1 MLKQE
6 GLSMARN
13 GTNLKYHKMTFL
25 LMMLMVLNLFILS
38 NGLMLTL
45 FMSTSMFRP
54 VIRNRSYPP
63 YLKDNI
69 YVCDLLMDINSRA
82 RLQVG
87 IKLLPKLLL
96 YILNFIAYYEVHG
109 DTKVKSYECDIEQLQ
124 DIPQQEH
131 E

>member
-1 MLKQE
+1 MYVNFILCSKMLKQE

-54 VIRNRSYPP
+54 VIGNRSYPP

-82 RLQVG
+82 RLQVA

-96 YILNFIAYYEVHG
+96 YILNVIAYYGVHG
-109 DTKVKSYECDIEQLQ
+109 DTKVNS
-124 DIPQQEH
+124 
-131 E
+131 